1 MEFENLIKL
10 HIKEQSKLLEEVKE
24 NLLPNIEKASKLIA
38 KSLKKES
45 TIFWCGNGGSAGD
58 SQHLAAELV
67 GRFEKDRKP
76 LRSIA
81 LTTDSSVLTCISN
94 DYSYEQIFA
103 RQLEALAKNGDV
115 IVALSTSGQSKNII
129 KVLETANLLKI
140 DSILLTGKKGSY
152 LNDLVNESIVVP
164 SMNTAHIQETHIM
177 IGHIMCKII
186 EKVLGYE

>member
-1 MEFENLIKL
+1 MEYKKLINL
-10 HIKEQSKLLEEVKE
+10 HIREQTKLLDEIKD
-24 NLLPNIEKASKLIA
+24 NLLTNIENASLLIA
-38 KSLKKES
+38 KSLKKGS

-58 SQHLAAELV
+58 SQHLAAEFV

-94 DYSYEQIFA
+94 DYCYEEIFA
-103 RQLEALAKNGDV
+103 RQLEALSKKGDI
-115 IVALSTSGQSKNII
+115 IVALSTSGRSKNII
-129 KVLETANLLKI
+129 RVLETANLLKI

-152 LNDLVNESIVVP
+152 LNDLANESIIVP
-164 SMNTAHIQETHIM
+164 SINTAHIQESHIL

-186 EKVLGYE
+186 EKELGYD